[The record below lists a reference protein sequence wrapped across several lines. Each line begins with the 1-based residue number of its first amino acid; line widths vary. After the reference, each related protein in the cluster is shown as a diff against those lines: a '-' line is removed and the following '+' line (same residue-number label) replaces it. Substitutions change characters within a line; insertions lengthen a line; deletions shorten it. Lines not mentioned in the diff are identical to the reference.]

1 MNFSKEERKIM
12 MQTMNGRKM
21 YYPGSITNDKE
32 WKEGYIEGWEHAVN
46 ATPGPFIPLYAINPE
61 GQQRF
66 NGFKFGNDRGMVLRR
81 SVGNNGNYINYNNMY
96 RYCEADVKA
105 TKEFYEYNSKTITKI
120 LYNPPATVVFFGNK
134 TKVVAKAIAGDIY
147 DPEKGVA
154 ICILKKFAKDE
165 FGHHWYDILKIV
177 SDHPAA
183 DGTDLEKAIAVT
195 MANKILSK
203 CNSSF
208 AKVMKQFPCINNRL
222 KNKDVLVIKNGVG
235 IKLIKNV
242 VKPESELTT
251 AEKAIK
257 LFNEGC
263 SISKIAKMCHISEYY
278 VRKYIDAATSPES
291 KVKPEKILKKAEK
304 SAKAPKK
311 PRGGYHPRRT
321 SIDFPD
327 YLDEETCNKVLEY
340 TKEKYKD
347 DNRLKSMSN
356 LQRYFIAECKREYIK
371 THYGNGYDS
380 YAIGKI
386 LGISAAAVMRLWY
399 SVQNEKG

>member
-1 MNFSKEERKIM
+1 MNLSKEERKIM
-12 MQTMNGRKM
+12 MQTMNGRKR

-32 WKEGYIEGWEHAVN
+32 WKKGYIEGLEHALN
-46 ATPGPFIPLYAINPE
+46 ATPGTLKPLYALTPE
-61 GQQRF
+61 GQQRS
-66 NGFKFGNDRGMVLRR
+66 NGFMFGNNRGMVLR
-81 SVGNNGNYINYNNMY
+81 SISNNENYINYNNMH

-177 SDHPAA
+177 SDHPTI

-195 MANKILSK
+195 IADNILSK

-208 AKVMKQFPCINNRL
+208 AKVMKQFPCNI
-222 KNKDVLVIKNGVG
+222 KENKDVLVVKNGVG
-235 IKLIKNV
+235 IKLIKNA
-242 VKPESELTT
+242 VKPESEITT

-311 PRGGYHPRRT
+311 HRGGYRPRKT

-327 YLDEETCNKVLEY
+327 YLDEETCKNVLEY

-347 DNRLKSMSN
+347 NNRLKSMSN
-356 LQRYFIAECKREYIK
+356 LQRYFTAECKREYVK

-386 LGISAAAVMRLWY
+386 LGISATAVMRLWH
-399 SVQNEKG
+399 STQNEKG